1 MTPTQD
7 ILSRTATFLLAGG
20 RGARLAPLT
29 HKRSKPTVPFGDQS
43 IIDFALANC
52 LRSNLNHPFIITQYQ
67 ATHLTEHV
75 RRWWLQQSALGA
87 DAAASPVCVA
97 APEPDY
103 VGTADALFRNVD
115 RIDEQTEYVLILSGD
130 HIYEMDYRELL
141 RFHID
146 RGADVTLASLIY
158 PSDSSRQ
165 FGILGVDAMDRI
177 VEFEEKP
184 AHPRELPG
192 LPGQVL
198 ANMGV
203 YVFRKDVL
211 REALKRDADASK
223 STHDI
228 GRDVLPALVKRRNLT
243 AFRFE
248 NPDTCRPR
256 YWKDVG
262 TIDSY
267 YEASMTWLDALPDTH
282 RLAGSG
288 SVIAEGVRIHR
299 TAEVLDSIVMPGV
312 EIGPGVRIRRAILDE
327 NVRVLAGARLGYE
340 SIESQAFTRTPK
352 GVVVVPANSIVPAAS
367 EIFADPRQRLRN
379 KTTLGCL
386 LEDRAEIVARA

>member
-1 MTPTQD
+1 MTPAED

-29 HKRSKPTVPFGDQS
+29 LQRSKPAVPFGDQR

-52 LRSNLNHPFIITQYQ
+52 LRSNLSHPSIITQYQ
-67 ATHLTEHV
+67 ASHLTAHV

-87 DAAASPVCVA
+87 DAAASPVCVS

-103 VGTADALFRNVD
+103 MGTADALFRNLHVL
-115 RIDEQTEYVLILSGD
+115 RQQTEYVLILSAD

-141 RFHID
+141 QFHVD
-146 RGADVTLASLIY
+146 READVTLASLVY
-158 PSDSSRQ
+158 PSESSHQ
-165 FGILGVDAMDRI
+165 FGILEVDSLDR
-177 VEFEEKP
+177 VVGFEEKP
-184 AHPRELPG
+184 AHPRELPSH
-192 LPGQVL
+192 PGRVL

-211 REALKRDADASK
+211 IEALERDATDKMS
-223 STHDI
+223 SHDI
-228 GRDVLPALVKRRNLT
+228 GRDVLPGLVKRRNLA

-248 NPDTCRPR
+248 NPDTRRPR

-267 YEASMTWLDALPDTH
+267 YEASMTWLDGLPDTH

-299 TAEVLDSIVMPGV
+299 TAEVMDSILMPGV
-312 EIGPGVRIRRAILDE
+312 EIGPGARIRRAILDE
-327 NVRVLAGARLGYE
+327 NVRVLSGARLGYE

-367 EIFADPRQRLRN
+367 EIHAVPRQRRIR
-379 KTTLGCL
+379 
-386 LEDRAEIVARA
+386 LEPQIAR

>member
-1 MTPTQD
+1 MTPAPG
-7 ILSRTATFLLAGG
+7 ILSRTATLLLAGG

-29 HKRSKPTVPFGDQS
+29 HQRSKPAVPFGDQR

-52 LRSNLNHPFIITQYQ
+52 LRSNLNHPAIITQYQ
-67 ATHLTEHV
+67 ASHLTQHV

-87 DAAASPVCVA
+87 DASASPVSVP

-103 VGTADALFRNVD
+103 LGTADALFRNVH
-115 RIDEQTEYVLILSGD
+115 RISRQAEYVLVLSAD

-141 RFHID
+141 QFHVD
-146 RGADVTLASLIY
+146 RGADVTLASLVY
-158 PSDSSRQ
+158 PSESSKQ
-165 FGILGVDAMDRI
+165 FGILDVDSTDRI
-177 VEFEEKP
+177 LEFEEKP

-192 LPGQVL
+192 LPGRVL

-203 YVFRKDVL
+203 YVFQKDVL
-211 REALKRDADASK
+211 LEALKRDADDNRS
-223 STHDI
+223 SHDI
-228 GRDVLPALVKRRNLT
+228 GRDVLPSLVKRRNLA

-248 NPDTCRPR
+248 NPETRRPR

-267 YEASMTWLDALPDTH
+267 FEASMHWLEGLPGTH

-299 TAEVLDSIVMPGV
+299 TAEVTDSILMPGV
-312 EIGPGVRIRRAILDE
+312 QVGPGARICRTILDE
-327 NVRVLAGARLGYE
+327 NVRVLTGARLGYE
-340 SIESQAFTRTPK
+340 SIESQAFTRTPN
-352 GVVVVPANSIVPAAS
+352 GIVVVPANSTVPAAS
-367 EIFADPRQRLRN
+367 EIHADPRLRQRN